1 MTAPN
6 LLLLSSSR
14 ANNSGYLENSRQW
27 IAEHVGDR
35 ELLFIPFAGVTLDW
49 DDYLQRVQEALNPV
63 GVRVTGIHRASNAQQ
78 AVREAQAIAVGGG
91 NTFHLLK
98 TLYDW
103 QLRDLIRERL
113 LRGVPYVGW
122 SAGSNIAAPTI
133 CTTNDMPIVEPES
146 FAALNLLP
154 FQINPHYSD
163 FVPPNFHGE
172 TREQRLQEFLA
183 ANPSKTVIALR
194 EGSAL
199 KRHGDTLTLLG
210 SEPALQ
216 FRHKKAL
223 EPLNG
228 PDLSVLLR

>member
-14 ANNSGYLENSRQW
+14 ANNSGYLENARDW

-35 ELLFIPFAGVTLDW
+35 ELLFVPFAGVTVDW
-49 DDYLQRVQEALNPV
+49 DEYLQRVQEALGPV

-98 TLYDW
+98 AIYDW
-103 QLRDLIRERL
+103 KLLELIREHVL
-113 LRGVPYVGW
+113 AGVPYVGW

-133 CTTNDMPIVEPES
+133 CTTNDMPIVEPAS

-183 ANPSKTVIALR
+183 ANPSKQVVALR

-199 KRHGDTLTLLG
+199 KRNGEQLTLLG
-210 SEPALQ
+210 SEPALR
-216 FRHKKAL
+216 FRHKQPL
-223 EPLNG
+223 EMLSG
-228 PDLSVLLR
+228 PDLSFLL

>member
-27 IAEHVGDR
+27 IAEHVGAR
-35 ELLFIPFAGVTLDW
+35 ELLFVPFAGVTIDW
-49 DDYLQRVQEALNPV
+49 DEYLQRVQEALAPV
-63 GVRVTGIHRASNAQQ
+63 GVRVSGIHRASNAQQ

-103 QLRDLIRERL
+103 NLLTLIRECVL
-113 LRGVPYVGW
+113 AGMPYVGW
-122 SAGSNIAAPTI
+122 GAGSNIAAPTI
-133 CTTNDMPIVEPES
+133 CTTNDMPIVEPDS
-146 FAALNLLP
+146 FTALNLLP

-199 KRHGDTLTLLG
+199 KRNGDTLTLLG
-210 SEPALQ
+210 NEPALQ
-216 FRHKKAL
+216 FRHKK
-223 EPLNG
+223 PLTLLQG
-228 PDLSVLLR
+228 PDLSALLR

>member
-27 IAEHVGDR
+27 IADHVGDR

-49 DDYLQRVQEALNPV
+49 DDYLQRVQDALGPV

-103 QLRDLIRERL
+103 QLLELIRERVL
-113 LRGVPYVGW
+113 AGVPYVGW

-133 CTTNDMPIVEPES
+133 CTTNDMPIVEPAS

-199 KRHGDTLTLLG
+199 KRRGDTLTLLG
-210 SEPALQ
+210 SEPVLQ

-223 EPLNG
+223 ELLSG
-228 PDLSVLLR
+228 PDLSALLR

>member
-14 ANNSGYLENSRQW
+14 ANNSGYLETSRQW
-27 IAEHVGDR
+27 IAEHVGAR
-35 ELLFIPFAGVTLDW
+35 ELLFVPFAGVTIDW
-49 DDYLQRVQEALNPV
+49 DEYLQRVQDALAPV
-63 GVRVTGIHRASNAQQ
+63 GVRVSGIHRASNAQQ
-78 AVREAQAIAVGGG
+78 AVRDAQAIAVGGG

-98 TLYDW
+98 TLYD
-103 QLRDLIRERL
+103 LKLLDLIRERVL
-113 LRGVPYVGW
+113 AGVPYVGW

-146 FAALNLLP
+146 FAALQLLP

-199 KRHGDTLTLLG
+199 QRRGDTLTLLG

-216 FRHKKAL
+216 FRHKQ
-223 EPLNG
+223 PLTLLQG
-228 PDLSVLLR
+228 PDLSTLLR